1 MLVYIVLLWVL
12 IKLQAPIWCYAIII
26 LGILMQTIN
35 FILDIAIKVE
45 EKKLNREAEKLAES
59 QHQYE
64 MLKERIGSNRE

>member
-1 MLVYIVLLWVL
+1 
-12 IKLQAPIWCYAIII
+12 
-26 LGILMQTIN
+26 MQTIN